1 MDANALRAEAD
12 RLRDSR
18 AFAAAAEAYAR
29 YLALHPQDRGIRIQ
43 RAHCLK
49 ETGDVEAALALYR
62 AAEAEDPADPDIHLQ
77 IGHALKLLGREAEAA
92 AAYGRSLLLDPR
104 GADAAAEYAALAA
117 ALPAGPD
124 PAVLVTVAPGA
135 ERAAALLAAAAEAEG
150 CVWDTAQ
157 GVLRRL
163 PRPLARR
170 WALVGG
176 DLPRGPWPAARLAEG
191 GLLLLAGPLPAAA
204 VPALARLA
212 ATPGARVVLA
222 GGDGWAPQ
230 ALAAARLLADAS
242 LGPVLPGFAPAPPP
256 LAAAEDPEALLAA
269 ARVLAPR
276 ARPLPAPRLG
286 EVVPLGSGWAGAASP
301 EAGLGLLLPRHGA
314 CGLPSAEGL
323 PLRPGR
329 AMLRVLRP
337 VGDGVRLLLQLRAR
351 QAVEVAV
358 SAGEADAQAL
368 LAAEEETLLPLSL
381 PPAEGPIDLFFFT
394 IAKGTGSGQAE
405 GTALHLRAVGLA
417 REGDIAQRLAL
428 QEGVLFRRVVLHPAR
443 SAA

>member
-1 MDANALRAEAD
+1 MDATALRAEAD
-12 RLRDSR
+12 RLRDCR

-49 ETGDVEAALALYR
+49 ETGNVEAALALYR
-62 AAEAEDPADPDIHLQ
+62 AAEAEDPTDPDIHLQ

-104 GADAAAEYAALAA
+104 GASAAAEYAALAA
-117 ALPAGPD
+117 TLPPGLD
-124 PAVLVTVAPGA
+124 PAVLITVAPGA
-135 ERAAALLAAAAEAEG
+135 EQAAALLAAAAEADG
-150 CVWDTAQ
+150 CVWDAER

-176 DLPRGPWPAARLAEG
+176 DPPRGPWPVAQLAEG

-212 ATPGARVVLA
+212 TTPGARVVLA

-230 ALAAARLLADAS
+230 ALAAALLLADAS
-242 LGPVLPGFAPAPPP
+242 RDPVPPGFAPAPPL
-256 LAAAEDPEALLAA
+256 LAAAENPEALLAA

-276 ARPLPAPRLG
+276 PRPLPAPRLG
-286 EVVPLGSGWAGAASP
+286 EMVPLGSGWAAAASP

-314 CGLPSAEGL
+314 CGAPAAAGL

-329 AMLRVLRP
+329 AMLRVPRP
-337 VGDGVRLLLQLRAR
+337 VGEGLRLLLQLRAR
-351 QAVEVAV
+351 QAVEVTV
-358 SAGEADAQAL
+358 SASEADAQAL
-368 LAAEEETLLPLSL
+368 LAAGEETMLSLSL
-381 PPAEGPIDLFFFT
+381 PPAEGPIDLLFT
-394 IAKGTGSGQAE
+394 IGAQTGSGQVE
-405 GTALHLRAVGLA
+405 GTALHLRALGLA

-428 QEGVLFRRVVLHPAR
+428 QEDALFRRVVPHPAR
-443 SAA
+443 PAA